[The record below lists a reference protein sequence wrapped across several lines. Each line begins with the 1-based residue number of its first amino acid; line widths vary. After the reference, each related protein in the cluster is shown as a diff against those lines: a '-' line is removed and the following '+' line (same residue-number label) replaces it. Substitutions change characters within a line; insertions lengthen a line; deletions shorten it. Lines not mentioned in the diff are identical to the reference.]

1 MAYINLNVYEEI
13 EAKDFIA
20 FVKSYNRT
28 CSLLTNEEFIEYLG
42 SNIVT
47 LVDYYM
53 ESRNVDHG
61 DMLWE
66 DGIDELWE
74 ECVDYLDD

>member
-47 LVDYYM
+47 LVNYYM
-53 ESRNVDHG
+53 ESRNIDCG
-61 DMLWE
+61 DIEWG
-66 DGIDELWE
+66 DGIDELWS
-74 ECVDYLDD
+74 ECVNYLND